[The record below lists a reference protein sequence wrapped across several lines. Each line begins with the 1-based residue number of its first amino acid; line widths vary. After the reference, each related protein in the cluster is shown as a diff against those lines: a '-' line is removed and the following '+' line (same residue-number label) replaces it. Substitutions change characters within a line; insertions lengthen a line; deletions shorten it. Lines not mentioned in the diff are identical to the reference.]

1 MTDIPLKKYAIIV
14 AGGNGTRAN
23 TPVPKQFMKLD
34 GKPVLM
40 HTITKFAEAG
50 LGIEIILVLNKGQID
65 FWKELCREHNFY
77 TDVKIVE
84 GGENRFESVKNGLAL
99 VGEARLPDGQEGI
112 VAVHDAVRPLVSTK
126 TIVTA
131 FKAAEMYGNAVP
143 AIPITDSIR
152 QIDSSKSVAV
162 DRTRYCVIQTPQ
174 CFLASILK
182 KAYSVA
188 EYKIHFTDDASVVES
203 SGEKIHLV
211 DGNPDNIKIT
221 TPRDFI
227 LAEALMKYRPVV
239 MSGNKLK
246 PAEELNLLGWQSQVA

>member
-40 HTITKFAEAG
+40 HTITKFVECG
-50 LGIEIILVLNKGQID
+50 LHIEIILVLNKGQID
-65 FWKELCREHNFY
+65 FWKELCREYNFY

-84 GGENRFESVKNGLAL
+84 GGENRFESVKNGLAM
-99 VGEARLPDGQEGI
+99 VEEEGI

-131 FKAAEMYGNAVP
+131 FKATEMYGNAVP
-143 AIPITDSIR
+143 AIPLTDSIR
-152 QIDSSKSVAV
+152 QIDSSKSIAV

-174 CFLASILK
+174 CFLSSILK

-246 PAEELNLLGWQSQVA
+246 PAEELNLLGGHSQVA

>member
-14 AGGNGTRAN
+14 AGGKGTRAN

-40 HTITKFAEAG
+40 HTITRFAEAG
-50 LGIEIILVLNKGQID
+50 IGIEIIVVLGKEHHAM
-65 FWKELCREHNFY
+65 WHELCKEHNFF
-77 TDVKIVE
+77 TEVKLAE

-99 VGEARLPDGQEGI
+99 VGEEGI
-112 VAVHDAVRPLVSTK
+112 VAIHDAARPLVSAK
-126 TIVTA
+126 TIITA
-131 FKAAEMYGNAVP
+131 YKAAEMYGNAVP
-143 AIPITDSIR
+143 AIPLTDSIR
-152 QIDSSKSVAV
+152 QIDSTKSVAV

-174 CFLASILK
+174 CFLVSILK

-188 EYKIHFTDDASVVES
+188 EYKIHFTDDASVVEA
-203 SGEKIHLV
+203 SGERIHLV

-227 LAEALMKYRPVV
+227 LAEELIKYRPVV
-239 MSGNKLK
+239 TSGNKLK
-246 PAEELNLLGWQSQVA
+246 PAEELNLLGGNSQVA

>member
-23 TPVPKQFMKLD
+23 TPIPKQFMKLD

-40 HTITKFAEAG
+40 HTIAKFAEAG
-50 LGIEIILVLNKGQID
+50 HGIEIILVLNKNQID
-65 FWKELCREHNFY
+65 FWRELCKEYNFY
-77 TDVKIVE
+77 TEVKIAE
-84 GGENRFESVKNGLAL
+84 GGENRFESVKSGLSL
-99 VGEARLPDGQEGI
+99 VPEEEGI

-126 TIVTA
+126 TILTA

-143 AIPITDSIR
+143 AIPLNDSIR

-188 EYKIHFTDDASVVES
+188 EYKIHFTDDASVVEA

-227 LAEALMKYRPVV
+227 VAEALMKYRPVV

-246 PAEELNLLGWQSQVA
+246 PAEELNLLGGQSQVA

>member
-1 MTDIPLKKYAIIV
+1 MTDIPGKKYAIIV

-40 HTITKFAEAG
+40 HTISKFADAG
-50 LGIEIILVLNKGQID
+50 INIEIILVLSKEHHQYWN
-65 FWKELCREHNFY
+65 ELCREYNFN
-77 TDVKIVE
+77 TDVKIAE
-84 GGENRFESVKNGLAL
+84 GGENRFESVKNGLAM
-99 VGEARLPDGQEGI
+99 VGDDGI
-112 VAVHDAVRPLVSTK
+112 VAVHDAARPLVSTK

-143 AIPITDSIR
+143 AIPLTDSIR
-152 QIDSSKSVAV
+152 QIDSTKSMAV
-162 DRTRYCVIQTPQ
+162 DRTRYCIIQTPQ
-174 CFLASILK
+174 CFQVGILK

-188 EYKIHFTDDASVVES
+188 EYKIHFTDDASVVEG

-227 LAEALMKYRPVV
+227 LAEALLKYRPVV
-239 MSGNKLK
+239 TSGNKLK
-246 PAEELNLLGWQSQVA
+246 PAEELNLLGGSSQVA

>member
-1 MTDIPLKKYAIIV
+1 MTDIPFKKYAIIV

-34 GKPVLM
+34 GKPVIM
-40 HTITKFAEAG
+40 HTISKFAEAG
-50 LGIEIILVLNKGQID
+50 MSIEIILVLNKEQIS
-65 FWKELCREHNFY
+65 FWQELCKENNFY
-77 TDVKIVE
+77 TEVKLVE

-99 VGEARLPDGQEGI
+99 VTEEECI
-112 VAVHDAVRPLVSTK
+112 VAIHDAVRPLVSTK
-126 TIVTA
+126 TIVST

-143 AIPITDSIR
+143 AIPLTDSIR
-152 QIDSSKSVAV
+152 QIDSSKSIAV

-174 CFLASILK
+174 CFHASILK
-182 KAYSVA
+182 KAYSTA
-188 EYKIHFTDDASVVES
+188 EYKIHFTDDASVVEA

-239 MSGNKLK
+239 TSGNKLK
-246 PAEELNLLGWQSQVA
+246 PAEELNLLGGNSQVA